1 MFVKICGLTSE
12 EDALLAVGM
21 GADALGFNFVPGS
34 KRQIAPQRARDIVR
48 RLPPETM
55 TVGIF
60 RDELP
65 DRVVDITHKAG
76 LRAAQ
81 LHGRETAEH
90 TRAVRA
96 QVPIVVKA
104 FSAGDPA
111 LGSVG
116 AFGADLVLIDGAEP
130 GSGEVFD
137 WSLAEGAPLAG
148 HRVLLAGGLH
158 PGNVADAIRRVR
170 PWGVDVASG
179 VERAPGKKDPV
190 KLREF
195 VANARAAA
203 EELRTNDDDETDT
216 ASGSL
221 YNWEED
227 LLS

>member
-12 EDALLAVGM
+12 EDALLAIGM

-34 KRQIAPQRARDIVR
+34 KRQIAPQRAREIVR

-65 DRVVDITHKAG
+65 QRVIEITHKAG

-81 LHGRETAEH
+81 LHGRETAEQ
-90 TRAVRA
+90 TRQVRV
-96 QVPIVVKA
+96 QVPIVIKA

-111 LGSVG
+111 LGSV
-116 AFGADLVLIDGAEP
+116 AEFGADIVLIDGAEP

-148 HRVLLAGGLH
+148 HRVLLAGGLQ
-158 PGNVADAIRRVR
+158 PGNVADAIERVR

-179 VERAPGKKDPV
+179 VERAPGQKDAV
-190 KLREF
+190 KLREL
-195 VANARAAA
+195 VAAARAAGERLQVKEGA
-203 EELRTNDDDETDT
+203 PEP
-216 ASGSL
+216 SGDAL

>member
-1 MFVKICGLTSE
+1 VFVKICGLTSE
-12 EDALLAVGM
+12 EDSLLAIGM

-34 KRQIAPQRARDIVR
+34 KRQIAPQKAREIVR
-48 RLPPETM
+48 RLPAETM

-65 DRVVDITHKAG
+65 ERVIEITHKAG

-81 LHGRETAEH
+81 LHGRETAEQ
-90 TRAVRA
+90 TRTVRA
-96 QVPIVVKA
+96 QVPIVIKA
-104 FSAGDPA
+104 FSAGDPLLA
-111 LGSVG
+111 TVG
-116 AFGADLVLIDGAEP
+116 EFGADIVLIDGAEP

-158 PGNVADAIRRVR
+158 PGNVAEAIERVR

-179 VERAPGKKDPV
+179 VERTPGHKDAV
-190 KLREF
+190 KVREF
-195 VANARAAA
+195 VAAARRAG
-203 EELRTNDDDETDT
+203 EQLQTTDDAPESTGG
-216 ASGSL
+216 AL

>member
-12 EDALLAVGM
+12 EDALLAIGM

-34 KRQIAPQRARDIVR
+34 KRQIAPQRAREIVR

-65 DRVVDITHKAG
+65 QRVIEITHKAG

-81 LHGRETAEH
+81 LHGRETAEQ
-90 TRAVRA
+90 TRQVRA
-96 QVPIVVKA
+96 QVPIVIKA

-111 LGSVG
+111 LGSV
-116 AFGADLVLIDGAEP
+116 AEFGADIVLIDGAEP

-158 PGNVADAIRRVR
+158 PGNVTDAIERVR

-179 VERAPGKKDPV
+179 VERAPGQKDAV

-195 VANARAAA
+195 VAAARAAGERLQV
-203 EELRTNDDDETDT
+203 EEGAPES
-216 ASGSL
+216 SGDAL

>member
-12 EDALLAVGM
+12 EDALLAIGM

-34 KRQIAPQRARDIVR
+34 KRQIAPQRAREIVR
-48 RLPPETM
+48 RLPAETL

-65 DRVVDITHKAG
+65 GRVIEITHKAG

-81 LHGRETAEH
+81 LHGRESAEQ
-90 TRAVRA
+90 TRQVRA
-96 QVPIVVKA
+96 QVPIVIKA

-111 LGSVG
+111 LASVG
-116 AFGADLVLIDGAEP
+116 DFGADIVLIDGAEP

-137 WSLAEGAPLAG
+137 WRLAEGAPLAG

-158 PGNVADAIRRVR
+158 PGNVADAIEQVR

-179 VERAPGKKDPV
+179 VERAPGQKDAV
-190 KLREF
+190 KVREF
-195 VANARAAA
+195 VAAARAAA
-203 EELRTNDDDETDT
+203 QRVHTNDGTPET
-216 ASGSL
+216 SGGAL
-221 YNWEED
+221 YDWEED

>member
-65 DRVVDITHKAG
+65 DRVIEITQKAG

-81 LHGRETAEH
+81 LHGRETAEQ
-90 TRAVRA
+90 TRQVRA
-96 QVPIVVKA
+96 IVPVVIKA

-116 AFGADLVLIDGAEP
+116 EYGADVVMVDGAEP

-158 PGNVADAIRRVR
+158 PGNVADAIARVR
-170 PWGVDVASG
+170 PWGVDVATG
-179 VERAPGKKDPV
+179 VERAPGVKDPV
-190 KLREF
+190 KVREF
-195 VANARAAA
+195 VAAAHAAA
-203 EELRTNDDDETDT
+203 ERLQAADGTP
-216 ASGSL
+216 APAGGAL

>member
-1 MFVKICGLTSE
+1 MFVKICGITSE

-34 KRQIAPQRARDIVR
+34 KRQIAPQRAREIVR
-48 RLPPETM
+48 RLPAETM

-65 DRVVDITHKAG
+65 ERAVEITHKAS

-81 LHGRETAEH
+81 LHGRETPEQARQVR
-90 TRAVRA
+90 TR
-96 QVPIVVKA
+96 VPIVIKA

-111 LGSVG
+111 LG
-116 AFGADLVLIDGAEP
+116 ALDDFGADIVLVDGAEP

-158 PGNVADAIRRVR
+158 PGNVADAVERVR

-179 VERAPGKKDPV
+179 VERAPGVKDPV

-195 VANARAAA
+195 VATARSAGARLQVDQDSA
-203 EELRTNDDDETDT
+203 EPSVD
-216 ASGSL
+216 AL

>member
-12 EDALLAVGM
+12 EDALLAIGM

-34 KRQIAPQRARDIVR
+34 KRQIAPQRARDIIR

-65 DRVVDITHKAG
+65 ERVIEITHKAG

-81 LHGRETAEH
+81 LHGRETAEQ
-90 TRAVRA
+90 TRRVRA
-96 QVPIVVKA
+96 QIPIVIKA
-104 FSAGDPA
+104 FPAGDPA
-111 LGSVG
+111 LGAV
-116 AFGADLVLIDGAEP
+116 ADFGADIILIDGAEP

-137 WSLAEGAPLAG
+137 WSLAEGVPLAG

-158 PGNVADAIRRVR
+158 PGNVADAIAKVR

-179 VERAPGKKDPV
+179 VERAPGKKDAV
-190 KLREF
+190 KVREF
-195 VANARAAA
+195 VAAAQAAA
-203 EELRTNDDDETDT
+203 EGLEMTDDSTEPP
-216 ASGSL
+216 SGGL

>member
-1 MFVKICGLTSE
+1 MFVKICGLTTE
-12 EDALLAVGM
+12 EDALLAIGM

-34 KRQIAPQRARDIVR
+34 KRQIAPQKAREIVR
-48 RLPPETM
+48 RLPPETL

-65 DRVVDITHKAG
+65 DRVIEITHKAG

-81 LHGRETAEH
+81 LHGRETAEQ
-90 TRAVRA
+90 TRQVRA
-96 QVPIVVKA
+96 QVPIVIKA

-111 LGSVG
+111 LASVG
-116 AFGADLVLIDGAEP
+116 DFGADVVLIDGAEP

-137 WSLAEGAPLAG
+137 WSLAEGVPLAG
-148 HRVLLAGGLH
+148 QRVLLAGGLH
-158 PGNVADAIRRVR
+158 PGNVADAIEQIR

-179 VERAPGKKDPV
+179 VERAPGQKDAV
-190 KLREF
+190 KVREF
-195 VANARAAA
+195 VAAARAAGDRLRLNEDTP
-203 EELRTNDDDETDT
+203 EE
-216 ASGSL
+216 SGGGL